1 MIRSVRTRARKTSAT
16 VMVLGIAAVFGSMS
30 EPTALA
36 QPGISLPLNE
46 RPAESAA
53 LEPDPG
59 QRSPPSIQ
67 SSLGSFGDPG
77 DFRAMLAKRGIFY
90 NVLYTNEVLGNVS
103 GGIRRGPIY
112 AGKLETAIT
121 ADLDTLAG
129 WTGMSGFANVFQLHD
144 TGGLRDRSFQRL
156 ITVSNIEAFPTTRL
170 SELWLE
176 RRWND
181 NRFGLRF
188 GQLVAD
194 GEFFSSD
201 TGKLFLSND
210 WPTITGANL
219 PSGGPAY
226 PLSTPGVRFRWDPD
240 ASRSALLAVFNGDP
254 GDQRFV
260 NTTGTNFRLNDP
272 PLVMGELQVRKGQL
286 QQSDGLSGSVKL
298 GFYRHF
304 GRFDDQRYDTA
315 GLSLAN
321 PRSSGVAR
329 RLRGT
334 GGVYGVIDQQI
345 YRPEG
350 GASERGVSIYSR
362 LSWSPSDRNLIDFW
376 ADGGVVVTGLV
387 PGRPNDTFGASLI
400 YARISG
406 GARGADRDL
415 ALASQTFQPVRSSE
429 ATIEVSYQAQIV
441 PGWLVQP
448 DFQYVF
454 NPAGGIANPFIPN
467 AGIKGG
473 AVFGLRSTVTY

>member
-1 MIRSVRTRARKTSAT
+1 MSGSVGTRNASALAAA
-16 VMVLGIAAVFGSMS
+16 LGVSAAFGFLIQ
-30 EPTALA
+30 PTALA
-36 QPGISLPLNE
+36 QPGVSTPSNE

-77 DFRAMLAKRGIFY
+77 DFRAMLAKRGILY

-103 GGIRRGPIY
+103 GGVRRGPVY

-121 ADLDTLAG
+121 ADLDKLAG

-156 ITVSNIEAFPTTRL
+156 ITVSNIEAFPATRL

-201 TGKLFLSND
+201 TGKLFISND

-226 PLSTPGVRFRWDPD
+226 PLSTPGIRFRWDPD
-240 ASRSALLAVFNGDP
+240 SSRSALLAVFNGDP
-254 GDQRFV
+254 GDQRLV
-260 NTTGTNFRLNDP
+260 NRTGTNFRLTDP
-272 PLVMGELQVRKGQL
+272 PLVMGEVQVRRRQDHEA
-286 QQSDGLSGSVKL
+286 DGLSGSMKA

-315 GLSLAN
+315 GLPLAN
-321 PRSSGVAR
+321 ARSTGIAK

-334 GGVYGVIDQQI
+334 GGLYGVIDRQI

-350 GASERGVSIYSR
+350 GTAEQGVSLYTR
-362 LSWSPSDRNLIDFW
+362 LSWSPPDRNLIDLW
-376 ADGGVVVTGLV
+376 ADGGVVVSGLV
-387 PGRPNDTFGASLI
+387 PGRRNDTFGVSFI

-415 ALASQTFQPVRSSE
+415 ALASQAFRPIRSSE
-429 ATIEVSYQAQIV
+429 ATIELTYQAQIV
-441 PGWLVQP
+441 PGWLLQP
-448 DFQYVF
+448 DIQYIF
-454 NPAGGIANPFIPN
+454 NPAGGISNPLVPG
-467 AGIKGG
+467 ARIKGG
-473 AVFGLRSTVTY
+473 IVFGLRSTVTY